1 MKRLV
6 YNSREVIQMARTFP
20 VIVEQDESG
29 YFIVTCPILS
39 GCYSQGKTL
48 KEALENIK
56 EAIELCLEEL
66 DEKEIPD
73 TNNIL
78 ISQVVV

>member
-1 MKRLV
+1 
-6 YNSREVIQMARTFP
+6 MARTFP

-29 YFIVTCPILS
+29 YFTVTCPVLS

-48 KEALENIK
+48 KEAMENIK

-66 DEKEIPD
+66 TEDEIPD
-73 TNNIL
+73 TSNIL
-78 ISQVVV
+78 VSQVVVS